1 MQFLVG
7 AMPQQFMSLC
17 FFGCAAVSLLQG
29 IELLPYH
36 QLGKNKW
43 DALGW

>member
-1 MQFLVG
+1 MDIAPYVG
-7 AMPQQFMSLC
+7 CQLQQVLRHLC
-17 FFGCAAVSLLQG
+17 VFAAACLQG

-43 DALGW
+43 DALGM

>member
-1 MQFLVG
+1 LLV
-7 AMPQQFMSLC
+7 L
-17 FFGCAAVSLLQG
+17 LLRLQG